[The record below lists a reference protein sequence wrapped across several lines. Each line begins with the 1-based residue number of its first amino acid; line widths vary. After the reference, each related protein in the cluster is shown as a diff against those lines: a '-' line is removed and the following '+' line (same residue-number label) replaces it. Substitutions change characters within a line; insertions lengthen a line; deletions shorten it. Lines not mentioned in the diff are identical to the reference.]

1 MSHEAANAGYEGGSS
16 TLGDRFYPLYRRL
29 FNEDGD
35 FVDDMERKIAEARM
49 GDTVEMYLSRALAI
63 GVITGAL
70 LWFVATLAGYAVVEL
85 FVTETPKLTDL
96 RIFYGT
102 ALDVFEAI
110 KIPLLVAVSGLVF
123 GLVGFAFGF
132 GALIAI
138 PYFRASSRKREINML
153 LADSVSFMYAL
164 SIGGLNQLEIF
175 EAMAEADDTY
185 GEVAKEF
192 ESIYLETE
200 YFDTDYRTAIRKQ
213 TARTPSEELGQFL
226 TDMLS
231 IIDSGGDM
239 TDFLK
244 DKKDKHLRTTKQEQ
258 SLVLETLELFG
269 EMYITLSVFPL
280 LLIIILVVMSMI
292 GGSQTTLLYVTVY
305 ALIPL
310 IAIGFMI
317 LVSTVQ
323 QDEVGDGYLRP
334 DGVEGEWAGK
344 SGLGRI
350 TDLGV
355 VERYAGTHAVFDR
368 IRDREGTYQTAKLL
382 ERPHLFFR
390 DHPLAVLALTIP
402 ATIVLL
408 GFAFASGAAPT
419 SVEGFI
425 ARPISA
431 TVVWMYVP
439 LYLNLLPLAV
449 FYEWNV
455 RSRRRITGKLSESLR
470 KLSSANS
477 TGLTLLESLRLV
489 SDTSSGRLA
498 DEFRTMHA
506 KVNYGT
512 NLTTALVEFNNKYH
526 IPRLARTVNV
536 ISHAQEASSQ
546 ITEVLTTAAR
556 ASENQDDLE
565 RERRSRARMQ
575 VAIIVM
581 TFFTLLGV
589 MAMLEVNF
597 LGAMASTGQEASASS
612 GSASG
617 GAGGPASFGSNVD
630 VDLMGMLFFHAV
642 TIQGIMS
649 GFIAGYIRSG
659 DLLTGTKF
667 AVVLPTVSL
676 LVFAV
681 I

>member
-1 MSHEAANAGYEGGSS
+1 MSHEVGGAGYEGGSS
-16 TLGDRFYPLYRRL
+16 TLGDRFYPLYRWL
-29 FNEDGD
+29 FDEDGD

-63 GVITGAL
+63 GVIAGAL

-96 RIFYGT
+96 QIFYGT
-102 ALDVFEAI
+102 TLDVFEAI
-110 KIPLLVAVSGLVF
+110 KIPLLVGVSGLVF

-185 GEVAKEF
+185 GEVSKEF

-244 DKKDKHLRTTKQEQ
+244 DKQEKHLRTTKQEQ

-292 GGSQTTLLYVTVY
+292 GGSQATLLYATVY
-305 ALIPL
+305 ALIPM
-310 IAIGFMI
+310 IAIGFIIM
-317 LVSTVQ
+317 VSTIQ
-323 QDEVGDGYLRP
+323 QDEVGDGYLKP
-334 DGVEGEWAGK
+334 DDVTGEWAGK
-344 SGLGRI
+344 SGFAQI
-350 TDLGV
+350 TDLGA
-355 VERYAGTHAVFDR
+355 VERYTGTHAMFDR

-382 ERPHLFFR
+382 EKPHVFFR
-390 DHPLAVLALTIP
+390 DHPLAVFALTIP
-402 ATIVLL
+402 ASIVLL
-408 GFAFASGAAPT
+408 GFALVSGAAPT

-425 ARPISA
+425 ANPIGS
-431 TVVWMYVP
+431 TVIWMYVP
-439 LYLNLLPLAV
+439 LYVNLLPLAV

-489 SDTSSGRLA
+489 SDTSSGKLA
-498 DEFRTMHA
+498 DEFQTMHA

-512 NLTTALVEFNNKYH
+512 NLTTALVEFNNEYH

-581 TFFTLLGV
+581 TFLTLLGV

-597 LGAMASTGQEASASS
+597 LGAMTSTAQES
-612 GSASG
+612 GAGSG
-617 GAGGPASFGSNVD
+617 GASGSGAASFGSNVD
-630 VDLMGMLFFHAV
+630 IDLMGMLFFHAV
-642 TIQGIMS
+642 TIQGVMS

-659 DLLTGTKF
+659 DLITGAKF
-667 AVVLPTVSL
+667 AVILPTFSL
-676 LVFAV
+676 LVFAL

>member
-1 MSHEAANAGYEGGSS
+1 MSHEVGGAGYEGGSS
-16 TLGDRFYPLYRRL
+16 ALGDRFYPLYRLL
-29 FNEDGD
+29 FDEDGD

-63 GVITGAL
+63 GVISGAL

-85 FVTETPKLTDL
+85 FVTEVPKLTDL
-96 RIFYGT
+96 RILYGT

-110 KIPLLVAVSGLVF
+110 KIPLFVAVSGLVF

-175 EAMAEADDTY
+175 EAMAEAEDTY

-231 IIDSGGDM
+231 IIDSGGNM

-244 DKKDKHLRTTKQEQ
+244 DKKDKHLRTAKQEQ

-310 IAIGFMI
+310 IAIGFI
-317 LVSTVQ
+317 VLVSTVQ

-334 DGVEGEWAGK
+334 DGVEGEWSGK
-344 SGLGRI
+344 SGLGQI
-350 TDLGV
+350 ADLGV
-355 VERYAGTHAVFDR
+355 VERYTDTHAVFDR

-382 ERPHLFFR
+382 GRPHLFFR

-408 GFAFASGAAPT
+408 GFALVSGAAPT
-419 SVEGFI
+419 SIEGFI
-425 ARPISA
+425 AKPISA
-431 TVVWMYVP
+431 TVIWMYVP
-439 LYLNLLPLAV
+439 LYVNLLPLAV

-536 ISHAQEASSQ
+536 ISHAQEASSR

-589 MAMLEVNF
+589 MAMLKVNF
-597 LGAMASTGQEASASS
+597 LSAMASTGQEAAASS

-617 GAGGPASFGSNVD
+617 SGPASFGNNVD

-659 DLLTGTKF
+659 DLPTGAKF
-667 AVVLPTVSL
+667 AVILPTVSL